1 METIT
6 INPQELVRVLHAR
19 IKPVQAGLCTHCQIH
34 QCVVL
39 VTIETVEQMLDALL
53 MITVNLHYV
62 SEIR

>member
-6 INPQELVRVLHAR
+6 INPQELVRVLHA
-19 IKPVQAGLCTHCQIH
+19 IVKPVQAGLCTHCQIH
-34 QCVVL
+34 KCVVL
-39 VTIETVEQMLDALL
+39 VTIETTEQMLDALL